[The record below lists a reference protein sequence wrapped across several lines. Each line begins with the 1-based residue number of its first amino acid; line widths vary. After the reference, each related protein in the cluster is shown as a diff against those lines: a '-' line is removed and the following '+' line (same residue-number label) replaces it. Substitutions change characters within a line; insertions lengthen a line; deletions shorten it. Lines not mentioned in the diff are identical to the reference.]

1 MASGARIAPVPGAV
15 ITIMMR
21 FFCTA
26 AVSLILAGMVAV
38 VSARGGQEAEIELR
52 TVVGCLA
59 SSGDP
64 WMLERAT
71 EGEPTERAFTSED
84 ELDDSRRRALGS
96 LSYRLLGV
104 GEFAVGDHDGHK
116 VQVKGLR
123 FARDG
128 ELRLN
133 VTSFQP
139 LDPDCR

>member
-1 MASGARIAPVPGAV
+1 
-15 ITIMMR
+15 MMR
-21 FFCTA
+21 FCCRHAAPLLLAGVVTA
-26 AVSLILAGMVAV
+26 ASAQAGQDAAV
-38 VSARGGQEAEIELR
+38 ELR

-59 SSGDP
+59 GSGGA

-84 ELDDSRRRALGS
+84 EIDDSRRRALGS

-104 GEFAVGDHDGHK
+104 GEFPVGNHGGHK

-139 LDPDCR
+139 LDPECR

>member
-1 MASGARIAPVPGAV
+1 MRLTRTPAVPILLVGV
-15 ITIMMR
+15 V
-21 FFCTA
+21 TA
-26 AVSLILAGMVAV
+26 ASAQAGQDA
-38 VSARGGQEAEIELR
+38 AIELR

-59 SSGDP
+59 GSGDA

-84 ELDDSRRRALGS
+84 ELDDSRQRALGS

-139 LDPDCR
+139 LAPGCR

>member
-1 MASGARIAPVPGAV
+1 
-15 ITIMMR
+15 MMR
-21 FFCTA
+21 FYRIPAVPLLFAGLVTA
-26 AVSLILAGMVAV
+26 ASAQVGQQAAV
-38 VSARGGQEAEIELR
+38 ELR
-52 TVVGCLA
+52 TVVGCVA
-59 SSGDP
+59 RSGSG

-84 ELDDSRRRALGS
+84 ELDGSRRRGLGS

>member
-1 MASGARIAPVPGAV
+1 
-15 ITIMMR
+15 MMR
-21 FFCTA
+21 FSCTC
-26 AVSLILAGMVAV
+26 AVPLLLAGMVTAA
-38 VSARGGQEAEIELR
+38 SAPAGQDAAIELR

-59 SSGDP
+59 SSGGA

-104 GEFAVGDHDGHK
+104 GEFAVGDHDGDK

-128 ELRLN
+128 VLRLN

>member
-1 MASGARIAPVPGAV
+1 
-15 ITIMMR
+15 MMR
-21 FFCTA
+21 FYRIPAVPLLFAGLATA
-26 AVSLILAGMVAV
+26 A
-38 VSARGGQEAEIELR
+38 SAQVGQEAAVELR
-52 TVVGCLA
+52 TVVGCVA
-59 SSGDP
+59 SSGGG

-84 ELDDSRRRALGS
+84 ELDDSRRRGLGS

>member
-1 MASGARIAPVPGAV
+1 MRLTRASAVPILLVGV
-15 ITIMMR
+15 V
-21 FFCTA
+21 TA
-26 AVSLILAGMVAV
+26 ASAQAGQDA
-38 VSARGGQEAEIELR
+38 AIELR

-59 SSGDP
+59 GSGDA

-104 GEFAVGDHDGHK
+104 GEFPVGDHDGHR

-139 LDPDCR
+139 LAPDCR

>member
-1 MASGARIAPVPGAV
+1 MRLTRTPAVPILLVGV
-15 ITIMMR
+15 V
-21 FFCTA
+21 TA
-26 AVSLILAGMVAV
+26 ASAQAGQDA
-38 VSARGGQEAEIELR
+38 AIELR

-59 SSGDP
+59 GSGDA
-64 WMLERAT
+64 WMLQRAT

>member
-1 MASGARIAPVPGAV
+1 MRLTRTPAAPILLVGV
-15 ITIMMR
+15 V
-21 FFCTA
+21 TA
-26 AVSLILAGMVAV
+26 ASAQAGQDA
-38 VSARGGQEAEIELR
+38 AIELR

-59 SSGDP
+59 GGGDA
-64 WMLERAT
+64 WVLERAT

-139 LDPDCR
+139 LDSDCR

>member
-1 MASGARIAPVPGAV
+1 
-15 ITIMMR
+15 MMR
-21 FFCTA
+21 FSGIF
-26 AVSLILAGMVAV
+26 AVPILLAGMATAPAAQVGQDAV
-38 VSARGGQEAEIELR
+38 VELR
-52 TVVGCLA
+52 TVVGCLED
-59 SSGDP
+59 GGGE
-64 WMLERAT
+64 WLLERAT
-71 EGEPTERAFTSED
+71 EGEPTERAFTSEG

>member
-1 MASGARIAPVPGAV
+1 MRLTHTSAV
-15 ITIMMR
+15 LILLVGVV
-21 FFCTA
+21 TA
-26 AVSLILAGMVAV
+26 ASSPAGQDA
-38 VSARGGQEAEIELR
+38 AIDLR
-52 TVVGCLA
+52 TVVGCLE
-59 SSGDP
+59 SGADA
-64 WMLERAT
+64 WMLELAT

-104 GEFAVGDHDGHK
+104 GEFPVGDHDGHK

>member
-1 MASGARIAPVPGAV
+1 
-15 ITIMMR
+15 MMR
-21 FFCTA
+21 ISSCNC
-26 AVSLILAGMVAV
+26 AVSVLLAGMVA
-38 VSARGGQEAEIELR
+38 AAPAQAGQDPEVEMR

-59 SSGDP
+59 GGGA

-71 EGEPTERAFTSED
+71 PGEPTEQAFTSED
-84 ELDDSRRRALGS
+84 ELDASRGRALGS

-104 GEFAVGDHDGHK
+104 GEFAVEDHDGHK

>member
-1 MASGARIAPVPGAV
+1 MA
-15 ITIMMR
+15 IMMR
-21 FFCTA
+21 FCSTA
-26 AVSLILAGMVAV
+26 AVPFILTGMVAV
-38 VSARGGQEAEIELR
+38 VSGQAGQEAAIELR

-59 SSGDP
+59 SSGGG
-64 WMLERAT
+64 WMLDRAT

-104 GEFAVGDHDGHK
+104 GEFAVGNHDGHK

-123 FARDG
+123 FSRDG